1 MLLTLGD
8 SFTVKRFDEDIPW
21 PEMLADMLNKELLNV
36 SAEGVSNHWMF
47 RNMVWALQEHSD
59 ISLIVV
65 SLTNWDRVEFPYE
78 NYATK
83 EIGFGHIT
91 KSIKPKQVL
100 TDEPHP
106 INEAYANYYST
117 LYFIDT
123 TASYILAMSELAEK
137 RNIPIIFIQPLIPFN
152 NLAASKKVKIDSLPN
167 NFKTEFTEQEEKYIE
182 SFSLIQSVNKK
193 LFTKFN
199 LTLRSILYM
208 DVDDPKN
215 PKSSLRNLDDNKKK
229 YDYRNLYHY
238 FLTWYPEYQMGYHA
252 RKIYKGGQK
261 HKDVWDAHPN
271 KKGHKMIAKTVLDH
285 YNKIPKNLQ
294 EYYGD

>member
-8 SFTVKRFDEDIPW
+8 SFTVKRYDGDVPW
-21 PEMLADMLNKELLNV
+21 PEVLSEMLGKELLNI

-47 RNMVWALQEHSD
+47 RNMVWALQERPD
-59 ISLIVV
+59 ISLVVV
-65 SLTNWDRVEFPYE
+65 SLTNWDRVEFPYDD
-78 NYATK
+78 YAK
-83 EIGFGHIT
+83 KDIGFGHIT

-106 INEAYANYYST
+106 INRTYASYYST

-137 RNIPIIFIQPLIPFN
+137 RNIPIIFIQPLVPFN
-152 NLAASKKVKIDSLPN
+152 NLSASKKVKFDAIPH
-167 NFKTEFTEQEEKYIE
+167 NFKTNFTKEEEKYIE
-182 SFSLIQSVNKK
+182 NFSLIQSVNKN
-193 LFTKFN
+193 LFTKFD
-199 LTLRSILYM
+199 LTLKSILYM
-208 DVDDPKN
+208 NVDN
-215 PKSSLRNLDDNKKK
+215 PQNHKGSLRSLDNNERGQ
-229 YDYRNLYHY
+229 DYESLYHY
-238 FLTWYPEYQMGYHA
+238 FITWHPEYQMGYHA
-252 RKIYKGGQK
+252 RDIYKGGQK

-271 KKGHKMIAKTVLDH
+271 KKGHKMVAKIVFDH